1 LIANSVELTGVAK
14 DYGGH
19 WALQDVDL
27 ALRPG
32 ECTAL
37 AGHNGAGKS
46 TLIKLMIGLIRPTRG
61 SVRVLGEDTVAGAS
75 IRVRSQIG
83 YLPENVAFYPAMTG
97 DETLAF
103 YARLKRQPIS
113 RNADLMARVGIARA
127 GERRVATYSKG
138 MRQRLAL
145 AQALL
150 GAPKLLLL
158 DEPTTGLD
166 PALRQDFY
174 EIVRKLRDDGVTL
187 LISSHAL
194 AELQGQADRII
205 IMNRGRK
212 VADGTM
218 ADLRRAAALPVRI
231 GIRLAE
237 PLRVAVNDSA
247 HPLAVWTSR
256 DDRNYELFCLEQDKA
271 AAIQALGS
279 IPVALADVE
288 VTQAG
293 LEDIYAHF
301 LKRVDE

>member
-1 LIANSVELTGVAK
+1 LTTSSVELASVAK

-27 ALRPG
+27 VLRPG

-61 SVRVLGEDTVAGAS
+61 TVRVLGEDMAAGGS
-75 IRVRSQIG
+75 TRIRDQIG

-97 DETLAF
+97 EETMAF
-103 YARLKRQPIS
+103 YARLKRQPLS
-113 RNADLMARVGIARA
+113 RNADLLAQVGIARA
-127 GERRVATYSKG
+127 GSRRVATYSKG

-150 GAPKLLLL
+150 GQPKLLLL

-166 PALRQDFY
+166 PALRQEFY
-174 EIVRKLRDDGVTL
+174 EIVRKLRDEGVTL

-218 ADLRRAAALPVRI
+218 TDLRRAAALPVRI
-231 GIRLAE
+231 AIRLAE

-247 HPLAVWTSR
+247 HPLASWTPK
-256 DDRNYELFCLEQDKA
+256 DDRNYELSCLEQDKA

-288 VTQAG
+288 VTQPG